1 MRYLNERS
9 TGFQGRQ
16 FPPQRM
22 NPRFNSAEPILSGYG
37 PEAWTTPEFELLS
50 EAPAL
55 PSAGGSERYVDT
67 STWTTNPL
75 RAHGGKGANLLLRWN
90 NVPADA
96 RSIDL
101 VVHLHGFIGQ
111 APNEQMLRTVAAYSG
126 LDLAGRVRPT
136 LGILPRGRMITPEEV
151 RQTQARL
158 DERARQSGKKPARAR
173 SDVYTFPALFGDGGA
188 GLESLITGALQWF
201 AQQRG
206 GGPALP
212 IARLILTAHSG
223 GGAALDRLVASHARR
238 RVCNPDEVHAFD
250 ALYSEAGGLKS
261 WVTARLG
268 ADRSRQSNQLDSLGG
283 ALRVFYRPNTGTQS
297 WSERLGRSLPPGSDA
312 LSRFYRIDCT
322 RLSHFE
328 IPKQFGPLLLRD
340 RTADLSSFGPCST
353 GARSTRA
360 AAPSA
365 VSSKQASTGS
375 PRASGPSVSPARA
388 PLPSDVPAWI
398 RSTDRSAIE
407 LVADERLR
415 RHLLQEI
422 DWSREYFPGNL
433 DAQNQRASG
442 RPAEELF
449 NTMAR
454 VTPERRVPT
463 GVRYHD
469 VTGVVTSV
477 PGQSDQKLFPEARDA
492 FVRMRDAAAADG
504 VRLEIISSWRS
515 VARQQAARS
524 RQANPN
530 AVAPGISAHN
540 YGLAIDLNMR
550 VPGLSLV
557 NISTRARDRM
567 ANMVRMYRSPNYKWL
582 ALNGSR
588 FGWFPYK
595 REPWHWE
602 YNPPGFKERFEGN
615 ARSGTASELGATR
628 RVRSYA
634 GPHLSFDEFGEESIF
649 PEWGEQEFG
658 LESESGPCPDV
669 PVPASKRRLL
679 VRGSLHSSVR
689 EAQRKLN
696 AFHRYRL
703 AAGLSGLRDSPLA
716 EDCDFR
722 THTFEAVKSFQELV
736 FPGMPVEHDGK
747 IGPHTWG
754 QLDAIVV
761 GPGLSPSAQ
770 LAIDQL
776 RITDDGFTGALT
788 WDQVIGL
795 DTVSLN
801 VELVAFGLP
810 PAVMPPQIMI
820 EISSRAP
827 NRAGGTATLVTALRL
842 PAARFR
848 PESANPNRIIYRLSK
863 PLANLGEFLKVE
875 RQIKEVA
882 TIVRSGGTSDAEF
895 RRALRWNSRGI
906 GTQPGAVGASTGSES
921 SEIPDAFTLFRSAGV
936 EVLELKVP
944 AQPNWV
950 VPGSVKRLVRSPA
963 DVVYYS
969 GHGLSSSGKL
979 ALDIQNK
986 PCGQTGSY
994 RDWLGPS
1001 DLSPVWTSPM
1011 DLDVLILAGCS
1022 VLRIDF
1028 STSPP
1033 SGPGVGWSRLLRA
1046 KGGPLVALVGYQ
1058 RGAPC
1063 DSPNGDKIAKQ
1074 MAQRMTRGST
1084 SFARD
1089 WLTVN
1094 GDNNA
1099 NNAVA
1104 MDDQG
1109 YWWIEGTMFGGYD
1122 IKGPK
1127 PIP

>member
-1 MRYLNERS
+1 MNNSYRTSEKFGVAWNDVKPNQFAWPRELEFGDFRS
-9 TGFQGRQ
+9 ATPGFELMLET
-16 FPPQRM
+16 P
-22 NPRFNSAEPILSGYG
+22 SVLSG
-37 PEAWTTPEFELLS
+37 
-50 EAPAL
+50 PA
-55 PSAGGSERYVDT
+55 ERYVNT
-67 STWTTNPL
+67 STWKINPL
-75 RAHGGKGANLLLRWN
+75 RSHGGTGANVLLRWN

-96 RSIDL
+96 RAIDV

-111 APNEQMLRTVAAYSG
+111 SNEEMLRTVAGYSG
-126 LDLAGRVRPT
+126 LNLSGRVRPT
-136 LGILPRGRMITPEEV
+136 LGILPRGRLITPDEV

-158 DERARQSGKKPARAR
+158 DELARKSGKKPAKAR
-173 SDVYTFPALFGDGGA
+173 SDVQTFPGLLSAGGA
-188 GLESLITGALQWF
+188 GLEALITGALQWF

-206 GGPALP
+206 GGAPLT

-223 GGAALDRLVASHARR
+223 GGGALDRLVASHARR

-268 ADRSRQSNQLDSLGG
+268 VDRSRQSSQLDSLGG
-283 ALRVFYRPNTGTQS
+283 ALRVFYRPHTGTQP
-297 WSERLGRSLPPGSDA
+297 WSERVGRSLPPASDP
-312 LSRFYRIDCT
+312 LSRFYRIDCS

-340 RTADLSSFGPCST
+340 RTADLSSFGPCAT
-353 GARSTRA
+353 GARSTPA
-360 AAPSA
+360 ATTAGT
-365 VSSKQASTGS
+365 SSKQASTGS
-375 PRASGPSVSPARA
+375 AQGSGSSVSPARA
-388 PLPSDVPAWI
+388 PLPTDVRAWI
-398 RSTDRSAIE
+398 RSIDRSAIE
-407 LVADERLR
+407 LVADEAQR
-415 RHLLQEI
+415 RRFLQEI
-422 DWSREYFPGNL
+422 DWSREYFPGNP
-433 DAQNQRASG
+433 DAQSRRAPG
-442 RPAEELF
+442 RLAEELF

-454 VTPERRVPT
+454 VTPERRVPR
-463 GVRYHD
+463 GIRYHD
-469 VTGVVTSV
+469 VTGVVASV

-582 ALNGSR
+582 ALHGSR

-615 ARSGTASELGATR
+615 TRSGTASELGATE

-634 GPHLSFDEFGEESIF
+634 GPLLSFDEFGEESIL

-679 VRGSLHSSVR
+679 VKGSLHSTVR

-747 IGPHTWG
+747 IGPHTWA
-754 QLDAIVV
+754 QLDAVVV

-795 DTVSLN
+795 NTVSLN

-827 NRAGGTATLVTALRL
+827 NRAGGTATLVTALKL
-842 PAARFR
+842 PAARFG

-895 RRALRWNSRGI
+895 RRALGWNSRGI
-906 GTQPGAVGASTGSES
+906 GTQPSTVGASTGSES

-979 ALDIQNK
+979 ALDIENK
-986 PCGQTGSY
+986 PCGEHGSY
-994 RDWLGPS
+994 SDWLGPA

-1022 VLRIDF
+1022 VLKIDF

-1033 SGPGVGWSRLLRA
+1033 SGPGVGWSSLLRA

-1063 DSPNGDKIAKQ
+1063 DSPNGDRIAKQ
-1074 MAQRMTRGST
+1074 MAQRMTKGSI

-1104 MDDQG
+1104 MDDRG
-1109 YWWIEGTMFGGYD
+1109 YWWIETTFGRYD

>member
-1 MRYLNERS
+1 MNNSYRTS
-9 TGFQGRQ
+9 GQ
-16 FPPQRM
+16 F
-22 NPRFNSAEPILSGYG
+22 GV
-37 PEAWTTPEFELLS
+37 AWNDAKPNQFAWPGEFEFGDYRSATPGFELMF
-50 EAPAL
+50 ET
-55 PSAGGSERYVDT
+55 PSVTSGPGERYVNT
-67 STWTTNPL
+67 STWKTNPL
-75 RAHGGKGANLLLRWN
+75 RSHGGTGANVLLRWN

-96 RSIDL
+96 RAIDV
-101 VVHLHGFIGQ
+101 VVHVHGFIGQ
-111 APNEQMLRTVAAYSG
+111 SNEQMLRTVAGYSG
-126 LDLAGRVRPT
+126 LNLSGRVRPT
-136 LGILPRGRMITPEEV
+136 IGILPRGRLITPDEV
-151 RQTQARL
+151 REIQARL
-158 DERARQSGKKPARAR
+158 DELARKSGKKPAKAR
-173 SDVYTFPALFGDGGA
+173 SDVQTFPGLLSGAGA
-188 GLESLITGALQWF
+188 GLEALITGALQWF

-206 GGPALP
+206 GGAPLT

-223 GGAALDRLVASHARR
+223 GGGALDRLVAWHARR

-268 ADRSRQSNQLDSLGG
+268 VDRSRQSNQLDSLGG
-283 ALRVFYRPNTGTQS
+283 ALRVFYRPNTGTQP
-297 WSERLGRSLPPGSDA
+297 WSERLGRSLPPGRDP
-312 LSRFYRIDCT
+312 LSRFYRIDCS
-322 RLSHFE
+322 RLGHFE
-328 IPKQFGPLLLRD
+328 IPKQFGPPLLRD
-340 RTADLSSFGPCST
+340 RTADLSSLGPCST
-353 GARSTRA
+353 VTRTTRA
-360 AAPSA
+360 AAPA
-365 VSSKQASTGS
+365 GVSSEQPSIGS
-375 PRASGPSVSPARA
+375 PRASGAAVRPGVSPARA
-388 PLPSDVPAWI
+388 PLPSDVTAWI

-407 LVADERLR
+407 LVVDERLR
-415 RHLLQEI
+415 RRLLQEI

-433 DAQNQRASG
+433 DAQNQRAPG
-442 RPAEELF
+442 RRAEELF

-492 FVRMRDAAAADG
+492 FVRLRDAAAADG
-504 VRLEIISSWRS
+504 VRLEVISSWRS
-515 VARQQAARS
+515 VARQQAARL

-530 AVAPGISAHN
+530 AVAQGISAHN

-550 VPGLSLV
+550 VPGLSIV

-615 ARSGTASELGATR
+615 ARSRTAG
-628 RVRSYA
+628 
-634 GPHLSFDEFGEESIF
+634 
-649 PEWGEQEFG
+649 EWGEQEYV

-679 VRGSLHSSVR
+679 VKGSLHSSVR

-703 AAGLSGLRDSPLA
+703 AAGLPGLRDSPLA

-770 LAIDQL
+770 LAVDQPH
-776 RITDDGFTGALT
+776 ITDDSFTATLS

-810 PAVMPPQIMI
+810 PATMPPQIML
-820 EISSRAP
+820 EISSRVP
-827 NRAGGTATLVTALRL
+827 NRAGGTATLVTALKL
-842 PAARFR
+842 PAARFG
-848 PESANPNRIIYRLSK
+848 PESTNPNRIIYRLSK
-863 PLANLGEFLKVE
+863 PLANLSEFLKVE

-882 TIVRSGGTSDAEF
+882 TIVRSGGTSDAVF
-895 RRALRWNSRGI
+895 RRALKWNVRGI
-906 GTQPGAVGASTGSES
+906 GIQPVTVGASTGSES
-921 SEIPDAFTLFRSAGV
+921 SEIPDAFALFRSAGV

-944 AQPNWV
+944 ALPNWR

-969 GHGLSSSGKL
+969 GHGLSGSGKL
-979 ALDIQNK
+979 AIDTDPKTCPQHG
-986 PCGQTGSY
+986 PV
-994 RDWLGPS
+994 RDWLGAS
-1001 DLSPVWTSPM
+1001 DLTPVWTSPM

-1028 STSPP
+1028 STSTPT
-1033 SGPGVGWSRLLRA
+1033 GPGVGWSGLLRA
-1046 KGGPLVALVGYQ
+1046 KGGPLAALLGYQ
-1058 RGAPC
+1058 SAAPC
-1063 DSPNGDKIAKQ
+1063 DNPNGDKIAKL
-1074 MAQRMTRGST
+1074 MAQRMNRGST

-1109 YWWIEGTMFGGYD
+1109 FWWIEGTLLGGYD

>member
-1 MRYLNERS
+1 MTNSYRTSEKFGVAWNDVKPNQFAWPGELEFGDYRAEAA
-9 TGFQGRQ
+9 TPGFEL
-16 FPPQRM
+16 M
-22 NPRFNSAEPILSGYG
+22 METSSVLSGPG
-37 PEAWTTPEFELLS
+37 
-50 EAPAL
+50 
-55 PSAGGSERYVDT
+55 ERYVNT
-67 STWTTNPL
+67 STWKTNPL
-75 RAHGGKGANLLLRWN
+75 RSHGGTGANVLLRWN
-90 NVPADA
+90 NVPPDA
-96 RSIDL
+96 RAIDV
-101 VVHLHGFIGQ
+101 VVHVHGFIGQ
-111 APNEQMLRTVAAYSG
+111 SNEQMLRTVAGYSG
-126 LDLAGRVRPT
+126 LNLSGRVRPT
-136 LGILPRGRMITPEEV
+136 IGILPRGRLITPDEV

-158 DERARQSGKKPARAR
+158 DELARKSGKKPAKAR
-173 SDVYTFPALFGDGGA
+173 SDVQTFPGLLSDGGA
-188 GLESLITGALQWF
+188 GLEALITGALQWF

-206 GGPALP
+206 GSAQLT

-223 GGAALDRLVASHARR
+223 GGGALDRLVASHARR

-268 ADRSRQSNQLDSLGG
+268 VDRSRQSNQLDSLGG
-283 ALRVFYRPNTGTQS
+283 GLRVFYRPNTGTQP
-297 WSERLGRSLPPGSDA
+297 WSERLVRSLPPASDP
-312 LSRFYRIDCT
+312 LSRFYRIDCS

-340 RTADLSSFGPCST
+340 RTADLSSFGPCAGTGGTPRAPVQVRVPPKQVST
-353 GARSTRA
+353 GNT
-360 AAPSA
+360 
-365 VSSKQASTGS
+365 QASDS
-375 PRASGPSVSPARA
+375 SISPARA
-388 PLPSDVPAWI
+388 PLPADVQAWI

-407 LVADERLR
+407 LVADETQR
-415 RHLLQEI
+415 RRFLQGI
-422 DWSREYFPGNL
+422 DWSREYFPGNA
-433 DAQNQRASG
+433 DAQNRRAPG

-449 NTMAR
+449 NAMAR
-454 VTPERRVPT
+454 VTPERRVPS
-463 GVRYHD
+463 GVRFHD
-469 VTGVVTSV
+469 VTRVIVSV
-477 PGQSDQKLFPEARDA
+477 PGQTDHKLFPEARDA
-492 FVRMRDAAAADG
+492 FVRMRDAAATDG
-504 VRLEIISSWRS
+504 VQLQIISSWRS
-515 VARQQAARS
+515 LARQQAARA

-530 AVAPGISAHN
+530 AVAQGISAHN

-557 NISTRARDRM
+557 NVSTRARDRM

-615 ARSGTASELGATR
+615 ARSGTASELGATQ
-628 RVRSYA
+628 RVRSYD
-634 GPHLSFDEFGEESIF
+634 GPLLSFS
-649 PEWGEQEFG
+649 PETDLAGAA

-669 PVPASKRRLL
+669 PVPASKRPRVLL
-679 VRGSLHSSVR
+679 RGSVHSTVR

-696 AFHRYRL
+696 AFHRFRL
-703 AAGLSGLRDSPLA
+703 TAGLSGLRDSPLV

-722 THTFEAVKSFQELV
+722 KHTFEAVKSFQELV

-747 IGPHTWG
+747 IGPHTWA
-754 QLDAIVV
+754 QLDAILV

-770 LAIDQL
+770 LAVDQL
-776 RITDDGFTGALT
+776 RITDDAFTGALT

-810 PAVMPPQIMI
+810 PAVMPSQIMI

-827 NRAGGTATLVTALRL
+827 NRAGGVATLVTALKL
-842 PAARFR
+842 PAARFG
-848 PESANPNRIIYRLSK
+848 PESANANRIIYRLSK
-863 PLANLGEFLKVE
+863 PLADVSDFLKVE

-882 TIVRSGGTSDAEF
+882 TIVRRGGTSDAEF
-895 RRALRWNSRGI
+895 RRALKWNSRGI
-906 GTQPGAVGASTGSES
+906 GVQPGTVGASTGSES

-944 AQPNWV
+944 ALPNWR

-969 GHGLSSSGKL
+969 GHGLSASGKL
-979 ALDIQNK
+979 ALDINNK
-986 PCGQTGSY
+986 PCGQPGGSFS
-994 RDWLGPS
+994 DWLGPS
-1001 DLSPVWTSPM
+1001 DLTPVWTSPM
-1011 DLDVLILAGCS
+1011 DLDVLIIAGCS

-1033 SGPGVGWSRLLRA
+1033 SGPGVGWSRLLRGQ
-1046 KGGPLVALVGYQ
+1046 GGPLAALLGYQ
-1058 RGAPC
+1058 KGAPC
-1063 DSPNGDKIAKQ
+1063 DNPNGDRIAQQ
-1074 MAQRMTRGST
+1074 MAQRMTAGST
-1084 SFARD
+1084 SFAHD

-1094 GDNNA
+1094 GNNNA

-1109 YWWIEGTMFGGYD
+1109 FWSIKGTLLGGFD
-1122 IKGPK
+1122 IKGPT